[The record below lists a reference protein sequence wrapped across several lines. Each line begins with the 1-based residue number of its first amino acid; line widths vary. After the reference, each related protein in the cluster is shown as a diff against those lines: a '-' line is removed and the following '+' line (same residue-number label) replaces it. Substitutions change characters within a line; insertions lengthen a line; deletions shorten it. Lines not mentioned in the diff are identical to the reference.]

1 MNATKKMF
9 AAGLAAAFL
18 GFAVL
23 AAAGAVTAADMSAV
37 DKRKD
42 LMKNVVLKNFKVA
55 KDFVE
60 TMKGSPADVK
70 KAADELAAA
79 STKIPGLFPKGTG
92 RPDVDAKKT
101 RAEAKIWQD
110 WAGFEKAAKALGDEA
125 AKLSKIAASGDKDA
139 IKKQFAETGKN
150 GCGACHKPFRG
161 EEVK

>member
-9 AAGLAAAFL
+9 AAGLATAFL
-18 GFAVL
+18 GFAIL
-23 AAAGAVTAADMSAV
+23 AAAGAVTAADMSAI

-110 WAGFEKAAKALGDEA
+110 WAGFEAAAKAFGAEA
-125 AKLSKIAASGDKDA
+125 AKLSAVAAKGDDKA
-139 IKKQFAETGKN
+139 IEDQFKALGAK
-150 GCGACHKPFRG
+150 GCGTCHKSFRG

>member
-1 MNATKKMF
+1 MNTTKKMF

-23 AAAGAVTAADMSAV
+23 AAAGAVTAADMSTV

-70 KAADELAAA
+70 QAADELVAA
-79 STKIPGLFPKGTG
+79 SAKIPGLFPKGTG

-110 WAGFEKAAKALGDEA
+110 WAGFEAAAKTLGAEA
-125 AKLSKIAASGDKDA
+125 AKLSAAAATGDDKA
-139 IKKQFAETGKN
+139 IEAQFKATGAK
-150 GCGACHKPFRG
+150 GCGACHKSFRG